1 MRCKTVCEVNDK
13 EMFSAKEK
21 QIVAISTICLSEAI
35 AETRR
40 NFRRNLP
47 ENYKAG
53 EKILLEYKA
62 VLPEPR
68 K

>member
-1 MRCKTVCEVNDK
+1 
-13 EMFSAKEK
+13 MFSAKEK